1 MVRRYKDSQELSPL
15 FCVETSCYLVEVAWQ
30 AYYDP
35 YRVALDDSFAPGR
48 QDLSYLG
55 LELVVR
61 AVLRSFVRSFDRFVR
76 LQRFFSMEHA
86 QNR

>member
-1 MVRRYKDSQELSPL
+1 M
-15 FCVETSCYLVEVAWQ
+15 EVAWQ

-35 YRVALDDSFAPGR
+35 HKVDLSDFVAPGR

-61 AVLRSFVRSFDRFVR
+61 CDSGTDSGTEAMMAVVVVGGFVFVDDALLRLDCYW
-76 LQRFFSMEHA
+76 
-86 QNR
+86 

>member
-1 MVRRYKDSQELSPL
+1 M
-15 FCVETSCYLVEVAWQ
+15 EVAWQ

-35 YRVALDDSFAPGR
+35 HHANLDDFIAPGL

-61 AVLRSFVRSFDRFVR
+61 CSKGSGGGVGILALLLMRQADICRGWVGWFIGHPAGSRMLYS
-76 LQRFFSMEHA
+76 QRA
-86 QNR
+86 

>member
-1 MVRRYKDSQELSPL
+1 MWLTNGFCREVVRRYKDSQELSPL

-35 YRVALDDSFAPGR
+35 YRVALGDPVAPGR

-61 AVLRSFVRSFDRFVR
+61 PVLCWFDR
-76 LQRFFSMEHA
+76 SI
-86 QNR
+86 

>member
-1 MVRRYKDSQELSPL
+1 M
-15 FCVETSCYLVEVAWQ
+15 EVAWQ

-35 YRVALDDSFAPGR
+35 HKVNLSDFIAPGR

-61 AVLRSFVRSFDRFVR
+61 LECSRQGLAGATVYRLRESILISTIVWIMPLLVGLLRGVLNSV
-76 LQRFFSMEHA
+76 
-86 QNR
+86 

>member
-15 FCVETSCYLVEVAWQ
+15 FCVETSCFLVEVAWQ

-35 YRVALDDSFAPGR
+35 HKVVLSDFVAPGR

-61 AVLRSFVRSFDRFVR
+61 CCCSQGPSVVPV
-76 LQRFFSMEHA
+76 E
-86 QNR
+86 